1 MTSREDSPDH
11 REFHDLAIS
20 ELSAEMRSRLQRL
33 RDPNW
38 FSSAGFAQSY
48 WAPPAER
55 VAFLEDRS
63 GQVIEKCFYREDKW
77 AGVFKEIGIFGPA
90 DPDSRLLSQLQQS
103 RRAHIVKLSWMA
115 APNAPLDK
123 SFWKSFAIRQRTED
137 YCIQLPSSSSE
148 YLQTLGSS
156 TRKHLPYYVRRLSK
170 EWDARWD
177 FEENTG
183 SSITHESYERLFEL
197 NRLRMDQKGHRTAW
211 TEDLRRQRWT
221 LVQESGL
228 LCSLRFGGEI
238 VAGTL
243 SFLHQHEAYLIVL
256 AHDPQFDRLNLG
268 NVSLWLTIQ
277 YLIRS
282 GYDRYHLMWGRSSYK
297 EQLGGKIQPLFD
309 MMLFPGS
316 SVAALWFAADSLML
330 LNGWALAAKVSG
342 AIRRRLPA
350 KHPLAPERGDPSET
364 SSVDHQPSEEN
375 R

>member
-1 MTSREDSPDH
+1 MTAREDSPDH
-11 REFHDLAIS
+11 RKFHDLALS

-90 DPDSRLLSQLQQS
+90 DPDSRLLGQLQQS
-103 RRAHIVKLSWMA
+103 RRAHIVKLWWVA

-123 SFWKSFAIRQRTED
+123 TFWKSFAVRQRTED
-137 YCIQLPSSSSE
+137 YCIQLPESPSE

-170 EWDARWD
+170 EWDSRWD
-177 FEENTG
+177 FKENTG
-183 SSITHESYERLFEL
+183 PNITYESYERLFEL
-197 NRLRMDQKGHRTAW
+197 NRLRMDQKGRRTAW
-211 TEDLRRQRWT
+211 TEDLRRQRWA

-243 SFLHQHEAYLIVL
+243 SFLHQREAYLIVL

-268 NVSLWLTIQ
+268 NISLWLTIQ

-282 GYDRYHLMWGRSSYK
+282 GYSRYHLMWGRSSYK

-309 MMLFPGS
+309 MLLFPGS
-316 SVAALWFAADSLML
+316 SVAALWFAADSLMIL
-330 LNGWALAAKVSG
+330 RGWALATKASRS
-342 AIRRRLPA
+342 IRLRLPS
-350 KHPLAPERGDPSET
+350 KHPVAAERGAPSKI
-364 SSVDHQPSEEN
+364 SSVDHQPSEEK

>member
-1 MTSREDSPDH
+1 MTAREDSADH
-11 REFHDLAIS
+11 GKFHDLALS
-20 ELSAEMRSRLQRL
+20 ELSPEMSLRLQRL

-48 WAPPAER
+48 WTHPAER

-63 GQVIEKCFYREDKW
+63 GQVIEKCFYREDRW

-90 DPDSRLLSQLQQS
+90 DPGSRLLSQLQQS
-103 RRAHIVKLSWMA
+103 RRAHIVKLCWVA
-115 APNAPLDK
+115 APNVPLDK
-123 SFWKSFAIRQRTED
+123 GFWKSFAVRQRTED
-137 YCIQLPSSSSE
+137 YCIQLPESPSE

-170 EWDARWD
+170 EWDSRWD

-183 SSITHESYERLFEL
+183 ANITYESYERLFEL
-197 NRLRMDQKGHRTAW
+197 NRLRMDRKGHRSAW
-211 TEDLRRQRWT
+211 TEDLRRQRWG
-221 LVQESGL
+221 LAQESGL

-243 SFLHQHEAYLIVL
+243 SFLHQREAYLIVL

-282 GYDRYHLMWGRSSYK
+282 SYDRYHLMWGRSSYK

-309 MMLFPGS
+309 MMLFPRS
-316 SVAALWFAADSLML
+316 SVAALWFATDSLML
-330 LNGWALAAKVSG
+330 LKGGAFIAKVS
-342 AIRRRLPA
+342 ASFRRRLPA
-350 KHPLAPERGDPSET
+350 KRSLAPEKGDRSET